1 MKRLVLVLAASA
13 GLWAQQPAQQPK
25 DIVISVGTPTVGGPM
40 TVSVFG
46 DVFSSAITGAPYSG
60 EGITET
66 TQVQDGNRTVTKS
79 TTKIY
84 RDNDGR
90 ERREQIAARGATSI
104 KISDPVLRVTY
115 TLDPATKTA
124 TKTPSSPPA
133 FIKGGMVGD
142 GFTSTA
148 PSPAEKREDLGQQVI
163 EHLSANGTRITSG
176 LTVSESWFA
185 PDLRVVVMS
194 KRTGQ
199 QGETTYRLTNVSRLA
214 PPPSLFEV
222 PSDYRIKDAQR

>member
-1 MKRLVLVLAASA
+1 MTRLVLAFAASA
-13 GLWAQQPAQQPK
+13 IGLWAQQPK
-25 DIVISVGTPTVGGPM
+25 DIVISVGTPTVGGPL

-46 DVFSSAITGAPYSG
+46 DAFSSAITGAPYSG

-66 TQVQDGNRTVTKS
+66 TQVQPDGTRTVTKS

-90 ERREQIAARGATSI
+90 ERKEQIAGRGATI
-104 KISDPVLRVTY
+104 TISDPVLRVTY
-115 TLDPATKTA
+115 TLDAATKTA
-124 TKTPSSPPA
+124 TKMSSSPPA

-163 EHLSANGTRITSG
+163 EHLSTNGTRITSG
-176 LTVSESWFA
+176 NTVSESWFSSE
-185 PDLRVVVMS
+185 LKVVVMS
-194 KRTGQ
+194 KRTDP
-199 QGETTYRLTNVSRLA
+199 QGEVTYRLINVSRLA

-222 PSDYRIKDAQR
+222 PSTYRISGR